1 MAVTVLIPT
10 TLRAYTD
17 RKSEIDFEGKTVG
30 EVLKKLVDTYPDSK
44 KSLFDEEGKPR
55 SFVNVF
61 LEEKNIKNL
70 NGLDTEAKDG
80 DTIMLIPAIAGGR
93 E

>member
-17 RKSEIDFEGKTVG
+17 RKSEIDFEGATVG
-30 EVLKKLVDTYPDSK
+30 EVLKNLVTAYPDSK
-44 KSLFDEEGKPR
+44 KSLFDEDGKPR

-61 LEEKNIKNL
+61 LGETNIKSL
-70 NGLDTEAKDG
+70 KGLDSETRDG

-93 E
+93 L